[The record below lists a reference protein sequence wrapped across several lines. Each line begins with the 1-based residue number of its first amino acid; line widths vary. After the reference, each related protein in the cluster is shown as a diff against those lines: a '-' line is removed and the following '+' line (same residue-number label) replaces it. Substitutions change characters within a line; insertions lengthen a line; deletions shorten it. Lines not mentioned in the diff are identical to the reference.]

1 MLVEL
6 HTKDKVV
13 GIKQLKKALAE
24 DRAKKVFVAGDAD
37 PKLIDPILERCRE
50 AGVEV
55 EQVPTMAEL
64 GKACGIEVGAAVA
77 ALLRSL

>member
-6 HTKDKVV
+6 QTKDKIV

-24 DRAKKVFVAGDAD
+24 GRIQKVFAADDAD
-37 PKLIDPILERCRE
+37 PKLLQPILEQCRE
-50 AGVEV
+50 KNIPV
-55 EQVPTMAEL
+55 EQVPTMAQL

-77 ALLRSL
+77 ALLL

>member
-24 DRAKKVFVAGDAD
+24 GRAKKVFVAGDAD
-37 PKLIDPILERCRE
+37 PKLTDPAPITLI
-50 AGVEV
+50 
-55 EQVPTMAEL
+55 PTGICL
-64 GKACGIEVGAAVA
+64 G
-77 ALLRSL
+77 